1 MHTADFS
8 LGVIKWDWSGSWVY
22 LLGGCRAFATLGSSS
37 SSLNWALLLSLRDGL
52 AIDLALIGALS
63 SIGSPTI
70 SSSSS
75 VSGRTIRSVVHVLS
89 RCGSAIKTSL
99 STHSR
104 ESQIGPSFLTLERE
118 KFANFILV
126 VYLHLCGEMS
136 SYSTDQIFPSQKW
149 YVFRAHLKLEFI
161 LILP

>member
-8 LGVIKWDWSGSWVY
+8 LGVIKWDWSGSWVL
-22 LLGGCRAFATLGSSS
+22 LLGSCWAFTTLGGS

-89 RCGSAIKTSL
+89 RSGSAIKTSL

-104 ESQIGPSFLTLERE
+104 ESQIWPSLFTLERQ

-126 VYLHLCGEMS
+126 VYLHLSCEMS
-136 SYSTDQIFPSQKW
+136 GYGTDKIFPSQKW
-149 YVFRAHLKLEFI
+149 YVFRAHLKLELV